1 MKRRTNMPDWKT
13 CKQVAL
19 CGALALLAQIA
30 SLTVVA
36 AQSATDRVLKEG
48 KITIGVNNN
57 SPWSFVDETGTVTG
71 LQPNELRAVLGSVG
85 LKEIEFVPLEWNALI
100 PSLMAKKIDAIAT
113 GMSITPQR
121 CEQVIFANP
130 DVAVTMGAVVL
141 ATNPKKIHS
150 FEQIAKDPSIRVAAD
165 RGTLEAKALAEAGVP
180 SDRIMLLP
188 DSQAAF
194 AALLGGRVDAYA
206 GTTVTVTKSVVDP
219 GLKGKLEAAT
229 PFTGLV
235 KDGEEKAFYPAVVFR
250 NEDAKLRDIYN
261 DGLQKTKK
269 DGTLREII
277 DKLGFNNLKIAPET
291 VTAKSLC
298 EGNYR

>member
-1 MKRRTNMPDWKT
+1 MPYQKMS
-13 CKQVAL
+13 KQVAL
-19 CGALALLAQIA
+19 CGALALLAQISSV
-30 SLTVVA
+30 SLVA
-36 AQSATDRVLKEG
+36 AQSATDRVLKDG

-57 SPWSFVDETGTVTG
+57 SPWSFVDETGTVVG

-85 LKEIEFVPLEWNALI
+85 LKEVEFVPLEWNALI
-100 PSLMAKKIDAIAT
+100 PSLMAKRIDAIAT

-130 DVAVTMGAVVL
+130 DVAVTMSAVVL

-150 FEQIAKDPSIRVAAD
+150 FEQIAKDSSIHIAAD
-165 RGTLEAKALAEAGVP
+165 RGTLEAKALAEAGIP
-180 SDRIMLLP
+180 SEQIMLLP
-188 DSQAAF
+188 DSQTAF
-194 AALLGGRVDAYA
+194 GALLGGRVDAYA
-206 GTTVTVTKSVVDP
+206 ATTVTVTKSVADP
-219 GLKGKLEAAT
+219 RLKGKLEAAA

-235 KDGEEKAFYPAVVFR
+235 KEGEEMAFYPAVVFR

-277 DKLGFNNLKIAPET
+277 DKLGFNSLKIAPET

-298 EGNYR
+298 GGNYR